1 MFWTWRKYL
10 DQEGEPDSTLPLRMP
25 MTKVLAVDRFA
36 ETALVVKLIRV
47 LRLMRVNVLV
57 RSRFTGLLGV

>member
-25 MTKVLAVDRFA
+25 MTKVFTVDRCA

-47 LRLMRVNVLV
+47 RLTRVNVLF
-57 RSRFTGLLGV
+57 RSRITGMLSV